1 MFVCFPVDWPNV
13 FVSNEI
19 MRLQQL
25 IDRRITIFEIPI
37 INWYP
42 DAKKI
47 NSHANQMCLKH
58 IDCDCFS
65 DNIKTLVLYIVFGI
79 VHLLFKQLY

>member
-1 MFVCFPVDWPNV
+1 MFVCFLVDWPIV

-37 INWYP
+37 ANWYP

-58 IDCDCFS
+58 IDFDCFS
-65 DNIKTLVLYIVFGI
+65 DNIKTLILYIVFGI